1 MYIAILSHSEI
12 NVFWSKLLMIS
23 QALEHFGLHN
33 KVGGQGGKGG
43 GGHNWFPCKGTG
55 KQYGNFLLPTS

>member
-43 GGHNWFPCKGTG
+43 HNWFPYKGNWKATW
-55 KQYGNFLLPTS
+55 